1 MQKLLLSGVSPCV
14 LLFTFPCN
22 VSQVL
27 LYNSQRFTKA
37 FEVRECLQNAEE
49 GAGEVS
55 VPSCP
60 TGAPGPEG
68 NGAGHGTLP
77 WLETD

>member
-1 MQKLLLSGVSPCV
+1 M
-14 LLFTFPCN
+14 
-22 VSQVL
+22 
-27 LYNSQRFTKA
+27 
-37 FEVRECLQNAEE
+37 RECLQNAEE